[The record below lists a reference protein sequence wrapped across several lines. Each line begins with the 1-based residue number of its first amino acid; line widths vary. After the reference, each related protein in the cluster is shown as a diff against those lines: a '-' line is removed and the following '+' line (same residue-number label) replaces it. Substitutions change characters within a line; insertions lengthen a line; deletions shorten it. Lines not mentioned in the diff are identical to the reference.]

1 MYSFEIAQRDE
12 SDGGSKSLALL
23 ILKILR
29 IPMIPR
35 AGGVIMSHFCAH
47 KIKKKGAKSIEDRGR
62 QAGRQA
68 GREQLVK
75 KFLGKRSEPEED
87 ERRPLHSP

>member
-62 QAGRQA
+62 QAGRPA
-68 GREQLVK
+68 SRKGTAREKIPREAKRARGGRA
-75 KFLGKRSEPEED
+75 PAA
-87 ERRPLHSP
+87 P